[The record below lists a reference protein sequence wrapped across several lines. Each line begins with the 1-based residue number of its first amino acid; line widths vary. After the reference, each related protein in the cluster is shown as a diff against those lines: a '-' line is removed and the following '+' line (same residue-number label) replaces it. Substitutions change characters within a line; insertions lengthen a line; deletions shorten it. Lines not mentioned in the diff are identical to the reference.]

1 MKIFF
6 FTNYLVLITMI
17 ISTTLVVTNQ
27 NNQIKILNQ
36 KLNNID
42 LEIEKLKTDLA
53 YISSPKKLK
62 EINNEEF
69 RLIPII
75 QNNIIPL
82 EKLNE

>member
-6 FTNYLVLITMI
+6 FTSYLVLITLI
-17 ISTTLVVTNQ
+17 VSTTLVATNQ

-36 KLNNID
+36 KLNNFD
-42 LEIEKLKTDLA
+42 VEIEKLKTDLA

-62 EINNEEF
+62 EINNLEF
-69 RLIPII
+69 KLIPII

-82 EKLNE
+82 EKLYE

>member
-6 FTNYLVLITMI
+6 FSNYLVLITMI

-27 NNQIKILNQ
+27 NNQIKIVNQ

-62 EINNEEF
+62 EINNAEF
-69 RLIPII
+69 KLIPII

-82 EKLNE
+82 ENLYE

>member
-6 FTNYLVLITMI
+6 FTSYLVLITLI
-17 ISTTLVVTNQ
+17 VSTTLVATNQ

-36 KLNNID
+36 KLNNFD
-42 LEIEKLKTDLA
+42 VEIEKLKTDLA

-62 EINNEEF
+62 EINNLEF
-69 RLIPII
+69 KLIPII

-82 EKLNE
+82 ENLYE

>member
-6 FTNYLVLITMI
+6 FSNYLVLITMI

-27 NNQIKILNQ
+27 NNQIKIVNQ

-62 EINNEEF
+62 EINNLEF
-69 RLIPII
+69 KLIPII

-82 EKLNE
+82 EKLYE

>member
-1 MKIFF
+1 
-6 FTNYLVLITMI
+6 MI

-27 NNQIKILNQ
+27 NNQIKIVNQ

-62 EINNEEF
+62 EINNAEF

-82 EKLNE
+82 EKLYE

>member
-6 FTNYLVLITMI
+6 FTSYLILITII
-17 ISTTLVVTNQ
+17 ISITLVATNQ

-62 EINNEEF
+62 EINNAEF
-69 RLIPII
+69 KLIPII

-82 EKLNE
+82 ENLYE

>member
-6 FTNYLVLITMI
+6 FSNYLVLITMI

-27 NNQIKILNQ
+27 NNQIKIVNQ

-62 EINNEEF
+62 EINNAEF

-82 EKLNE
+82 EKLYE